1 MGTPEWTLI
10 GVTVFGFI
18 FTAFSY
24 LLNRKDAK
32 QEELIKDLYKK
43 HEEDAKKLT
52 DLEIELAKNYN
63 PKHEI
68 TGLFENFQK
77 YLNER
82 FDRLEQAIGVE
93 RRSK

>member
-1 MGTPEWTLI
+1 MGTAEWTLV
-10 GVTVFGFI
+10 GVTILGFV
-18 FTAFSY
+18 FTAFGY
-24 LLNRKDAK
+24 LLSRKDSK
-32 QEELIKDLYKK
+32 QEELIKDLYLK

-52 DLEIELAKNYN
+52 SLEVDLARNYN